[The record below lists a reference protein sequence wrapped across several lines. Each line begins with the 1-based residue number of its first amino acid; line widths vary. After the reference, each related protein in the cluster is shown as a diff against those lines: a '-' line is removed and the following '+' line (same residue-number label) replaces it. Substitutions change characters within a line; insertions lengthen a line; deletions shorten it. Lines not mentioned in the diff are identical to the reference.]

1 MDSTLRTELHSTTH
15 SYQFSTMATSNPN
28 QASPNKPSFLIP
40 FLAFVTM
47 LFMFPNTV
55 KSAQSV
61 SFTFTKFDSD
71 QKDLIFQGHAI
82 SSSNVI
88 QLTKLDS
95 NGNPVSTSVGRVLYS
110 APVRLWESNTVVSTF
125 DTTFT
130 FKISTPY
137 TTPADGFTFFLAPN
151 DTAIPPYSAGKL
163 LGLFSNLNALR
174 NSTTSNQTT
183 VDFKAVSNNVVA
195 VEFDTYPND
204 NIGDPR
210 YKHIG
215 IDVNSIRSKATVA
228 WDWQN
233 GKAATAHISYNS
245 ASKRLS
251 VTTFYPGS
259 KAVTLSHDVELTTVL
274 PQWIRVGFSASTGAE
289 RQRNTLLSWSFSSS
303 LKNNVME
310 EEKEDMNIASVV

>member
-1 MDSTLRTELHSTTH
+1 
-15 SYQFSTMATSNPN
+15 MATSNKN
-28 QASPNKPSFLIP
+28 HASPNKPSFLIP
-40 FLAFVTM
+40 LLAFVTM
-47 LFMFPNTV
+47 LFMFPNKV

-71 QKDLIFQGHAI
+71 QKDLIFQGHAT
-82 SSSNVI
+82 SSNNVI

-95 NGNPVSTSVGRVLYS
+95 NGNPMTSSVGRVLYS
-110 APVRLWESNTVVSTF
+110 APLRLWESSTVVSTF
-125 DTTFT
+125 ETTFT
-130 FKISTPY
+130 FQISTPY
-137 TTPADGFTFFLAPN
+137 TSPPGDGLAFFLAPY
-151 DTAIPPYSAGKL
+151 DTVIPPNSAGNL
-163 LGLFSNLNALR
+163 LGLFPNLNALR
-174 NSTTSNQTT
+174 NSTTSKETT
-183 VDFKAVSNNVVA
+183 IDVNAASNNVVA

-233 GKAATAHISYNS
+233 GKTATAHISYNS

-251 VTTFYPGS
+251 VTTFYPGG
-259 KAVTLSHDVELTTVL
+259 KAVSLSHDVELTQVL
-274 PQWIRVGFSASTGAE
+274 PQWIRVGFSASTGLE
-289 RQRNTLLSWSFSSS
+289 KERNTLLSWSFSSS
-303 LKNNVME
+303 LKNNALE